1 MEELN
6 IAKDGL
12 AGTAGPMK
20 PGAGKSPYR
29 RFVEGLVTRAG
40 EEYPEELVTEEVVE
54 GGRDPYGLALSR
66 GGGGEREPPA
76 LPGE

>member
-6 IAKDGL
+6 IAKDEL
-12 AGTAGPMK
+12 AGSAGPMK
-20 PGAGKSPYR
+20 PGSGKPAYR

-54 GGRDPYGLALSR
+54 GGIDPYGLALSR
-66 GGGGEREPPA
+66 GGGGEREPLA
-76 LPGE
+76 LSGE